1 MTLVFKNAAL
11 FFAVTIGSLVI
22 FALGFVDPTLPVL
35 LFGLPVGVVGLL
47 IALRY
52 PDAALLLLVFLIPLD
67 FFGQLPN
74 FSGSFSVFKLVFPL
88 VLLSFVISVAR
99 GQAHFFTF
107 SASEKAVMWFCAL
120 NIILWP
126 FAANVPEAQT
136 FIRKLISMALLYLL
150 ITRHGIADPTFRKRL
165 TLVVV
170 GSSALSVVIGM
181 FGSSTGGN
189 LFSVFKDDDLAR
201 STGASTVSPNDFAYM
216 MFLPAFI
223 AFAAFLEEP
232 RARRWLWLAASGVIV
247 GGVVMTYSR
256 SAFVAFVAGGFVTL
270 LMVWRKLE
278 GMHWLAMIAGL
289 LIGVVAMPA
298 KYTERLASLEVL
310 INQRQ
315 TVQELSLVRRANY
328 ITVGMRI
335 FKDHP
340 ILGAGPGNFAKL
352 HADPHYQGIP
362 FLYNVPRMPHNL
374 YLQVLTET
382 GLAGMALFL
391 AAVWFFL
398 RDARRAMRP
407 ARNLAE
413 VAFAAAVMAAL
424 LSSLAMG
431 LFLHLFINK
440 SFWLMLAYARISG
453 ALVEKTGGEHDP
465 A

>member
-1 MTLVFKNAAL
+1 MSVIFKDIFLFVGVMAA
-11 FFAVTIGSLVI
+11 SLVV
-22 FALGFVDPTLPVL
+22 FALGFADPTLPML
-35 LFGLPVGVVGLL
+35 LFGLPFGVVGLL
-47 IALRY
+47 VALRY
-52 PDAALLLLVFLIPLD
+52 PDTALLLLVFLIPLD

-88 VLLSFVISVAR
+88 VLISFVIGVAR
-99 GQAHFFTF
+99 GRAQVQPF
-107 SASEKAVMWFCAL
+107 SASEKAVMWFCLL
-120 NIILWP
+120 NVILWP
-126 FAANVPEAQT
+126 FAVNVPEAQT

-150 ITRHGIADPTFRKRL
+150 ITRHGIADPSFRQRL

-170 GSSALSVVIGM
+170 ASSALSVVIGM
-181 FGSSTGGN
+181 FGSSTGQN

-216 MFLPAFI
+216 MFLPAFL
-223 AFAAFLEEP
+223 AFAGFLEDTRP
-232 RARRWLWLAASGVIV
+232 RRWLWLAASGVIV

-256 SAFVAFVAGGFVTL
+256 SAFLAFVVGGVVTL
-270 LMVWRKLE
+270 LMVWRKLD
-278 GMHWLAMIAGL
+278 GVHWLAIILGL
-289 LIGVVAMPA
+289 GIGAVAMPA
-298 KYTERLASLEVL
+298 KYTDRLASLAVL
-310 INQRQ
+310 VDQRQ

-391 AAVWFFL
+391 GAMWFFV
-398 RDARRAMRP
+398 RDCRRAMRP
-407 ARNLAE
+407 ARTLAGI
-413 VAFAAAVMAAL
+413 AFPAAVMAAL
-424 LSSLAMG
+424 LSSFAMG

-453 ALVEKTGGEHDP
+453 SLVKEGNDEP
-465 A
+465 S